1 MKYIIIGMG
10 NFGAYLAMRLTE
22 MGHEVIGV
30 DNNENRTELIKD
42 KVTHV
47 VTLNATDP
55 QAVKNLPARDT
66 DVVII
71 AIGEDVGASILSTA
85 IFKQLQAKRII
96 ARAINSLHETVIRS
110 IGVDE
115 IIHPEEETADRLSKR
130 LQMKGVLD
138 SLQISDEYNI
148 VEVKLPKRY
157 VGMKVSEADIRKEF
171 YLNILTVIK
180 MEDKTNLLGIKTKEK
195 RVIGVITPEYTLEEG
210 DLLLLFGKIK
220 NIQEFLNLDE

>member
-30 DNNENRTELIKD
+30 DNNENRTEIIKD

-157 VGMKVSEADIRKEF
+157 EGMKVSEADIRKEF